1 MVGCPDVTVMVSV
14 PLGWVLH
21 NPSAYAVGLWCRRP
35 SVNRSLRGA
44 TIALYRNMYRGT
56 R

>member
-21 NPSAYAVGLWCRRP
+21 NPSAYTVGLMPTAEC
-35 SVNRSLRGA
+35 
-44 TIALYRNMYRGT
+44 
-56 R
+56 